1 MLTVTTL
8 NGATTAPITHYKDDE
23 IYEEVLGDF
32 TLSFAS
38 FFTPENENRG
48 DACEWKNLQYV

>member
-8 NGATTAPITHYKDDE
+8 NGATTVPITHYKDDE
-23 IYEEVLGDF
+23 MYEEVLGDF

-38 FFTPENENRG
+38 FFYARKHESRG
-48 DACEWKNLQYV
+48 RL